1 MLADNGGEILG
12 GLSALTFEHRFST
25 TDTTSQAF
33 VSYFVAG
40 STDQFKLVVQ
50 NNGDLLATIAGSQ
63 IIASNFDFRTLAD
76 GQEHA
81 IAFTWDNTTGSWAL
95 YVNGSSVED
104 GTALATGLTIASGG
118 ALVVGNDQD
127 SPAVNF
133 DPDVSQQATLH
144 GTRLFND
151 VRTADEISASYRT
164 DLPYNCLL
172 YTSPSPRDRTRSR
185 MPSSA

>member
-1 MLADNGGEILG
+1 MCIRDRITTDAIGNSSEVSHYAVATDTDIGGATPTDILTNSSSHGGLSINQDGGNDAYLLADNGGEILG

-40 STDQFKLVVQ
+40 ATDQFKLVVQ

-104 GTALATGLTIASGG
+104 GTGLATGLTLSLI
-118 ALVVGNDQD
+118 
-127 SPAVNF
+127 
-133 DPDVSQQATLH
+133 H
-144 GTRLFND
+144 
-151 VRTADEISASYRT
+151 I
-164 DLPYNCLL
+164 
-172 YTSPSPRDRTRSR
+172 
-185 MPSSA
+185 